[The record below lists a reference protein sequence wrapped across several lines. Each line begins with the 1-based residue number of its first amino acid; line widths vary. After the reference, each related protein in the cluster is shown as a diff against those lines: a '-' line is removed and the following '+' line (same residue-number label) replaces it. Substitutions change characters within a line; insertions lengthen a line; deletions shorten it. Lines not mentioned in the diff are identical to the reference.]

1 MLFLFKREFD
11 FAIRICAYLGG
22 KYPHQL
28 SSINVIS
35 KNLLITK
42 PYTTKLVYKLK
53 QAGVVGTEQGINGG
67 VYLNIPPNKLSLYK
81 ILSAVGLSKTISEC
95 ITEEDFCP
103 LPPPCKI
110 HSFFMEEE
118 EKLINKLK
126 KKNISSFV
134 FTDKDLKQ
142 SVNSNTKIKRS

>member
-22 KYPHQL
+22 KYPEI
-28 SSINVIS
+28 SSINNLS
-35 KNLLITK
+35 EKLLITK
-42 PYTTKLVYKLK
+42 PYATKLVFKLK
-53 QAGVVGTEQGINGG
+53 QAGILGTRQGVNGG
-67 VYLNIPPNKLSLYK
+67 VFLDIHPEKLSLYK
-81 ILSAVGLSKTISEC
+81 ILTAVGLSKTISEC

-118 EKLINKLK
+118 EKVINKLR
-126 KKNISSFV
+126 KKNISDFI
-134 FTDKDLKQ
+134 FTDTDIKSDIITT
-142 SVNSNTKIKRS
+142 TKIKRS

>member
-22 KYPHQL
+22 KYPRQI
-28 SSINVIS
+28 SPINEIS
-35 KNLLITK
+35 TKLLITK

-53 QAGVVGTEQGINGG
+53 KAGIVGTEQGVNGG
-67 VYLNIPPNKLSLYK
+67 VYLSIPPNKLSLYK

-126 KKNISSFV
+126 KKNISLFV

-142 SVNSNTKIKRS
+142 SENLTPK